1 MAFAVRVGPV
11 VDRPRDS
18 AGNAH
23 QNEHHGNVQVNHNP
37 RSWLDYTPGK
47 RCQTPFFALV
57 YPEYVPDIADRR
69 PSPEE
74 LLRRVQ
80 ADERRERRGRLKV
93 FLGYAS
99 RVGKSYRMFDE
110 GRRRKQRGQDVV
122 VGAVQGAVTPDVQEI
137 LSCLE
142 TIPTV
147 PEKHGGAE
155 YQVIDLAALF
165 RRNPGVCVIDGL
177 AYFNPPGSRN
187 PERWQDVEELLERGI
202 SVLTAVNLQHIREKQ
217 DDVERIAGRRP
228 ATSVPQAFLLEAD
241 EIEVVDAPPDALI
254 DRTDGV
260 APDSRRLAEL
270 RELALLLAADVV
282 DRQLQEYLESH
293 GIAARWG
300 AQERILVCLTP
311 RSNAKDMLRSGLR
324 NKLRFHGALLV
335 AYVQQDNLTAEDRRR
350 LDEHLAMA
358 REMEAEIHCL
368 QGDDFVDAIQ
378 DFAREQRITQLFL
391 GHSNRGRALRFAR
404 SVTERLIDAAEDFDV
419 RLFPHPEAR

>member
-1 MAFAVRVGPV
+1 VPGIT
-11 VDRPRDS
+11 DHRP
-18 AGNAH
+18 N
-23 QNEHHGNVQVNHNP
+23 
-37 RSWLDYTPGK
+37 
-47 RCQTPFFALV
+47 
-57 YPEYVPDIADRR
+57 
-69 PSPEE
+69 PEE

-122 VGAVQGAVTPDVQEI
+122 VGAVQGDVTPDVQEI

-142 TIPTV
+142 TVPTLL
-147 PEKHGGAE
+147 ERHGGAE
-155 YQVIDLAALF
+155 YRVIDLAALF
-165 RRNPGVCVIDGL
+165 RRNPRVCLIDGL

-187 PERWQDVEELLERGI
+187 PERWQDVEELLDRGI
-202 SVLTAVNLQHIREKQ
+202 GVITAVNVQHIREKQ
-217 DDVERIAGRRP
+217 DDVERIAGKRP
-228 ATSVPQAFLLEAD
+228 SVSVPQAFLLEAE
-241 EIEVVDAPPDALI
+241 EIEVVDAPPEALI

-282 DRQLQEYLESH
+282 DRQLQDYLDAH

-311 RSNAKDMLRSGLR
+311 RSNARDMLKSGLR

-335 AYVQQDNLTAEDRRR
+335 AYVEQDHLEAEDQRR
-350 LDEHLAMA
+350 LEEHLALA

-368 QGDDFVDAIQ
+368 QGDDFVDTILA
-378 DFAREQRITQLFL
+378 FAREQRITQLFL
-391 GHSNRGRALRFAR
+391 GHSSRGRALRLAR
-404 SVTERLIDAAEDFDV
+404 NATERLIDAAEDFDI
-419 RLFPHPEAR
+419 RLFPHPEGK